1 MKSRAVK
8 INRAKV
14 ILLKVILLKVILL
27 KVILLK
33 VILLALAISLLV
45 SGSNHF
51 ACARVEART
60 PSQEQGQSQQS
71 SSNGSQ
77 PSNSGKEYL
86 GPTAD
91 SIRPYR
97 PANRD
102 PFKRFVK
109 PSENKKQKEQKPRT
123 LGFPALDVRRAE
135 FRQKVEIARQRDM
148 TEPDPVLQYLVSE
161 LDITGVFRDE
171 RGLGA
176 FVRAQPTGTVF
187 FIRRGARCYNGEVM
201 NIESDESDTKVLFRE
216 YFYLEVNGKQTQ
228 QERMVAK
235 LPGLP
240 ANNKK

>member
-1 MKSRAVK
+1 MKTRAVRKSQANSRA
-8 INRAKV
+8 RA
-14 ILLKVILLKVILL
+14 ILLT
-27 KVILLK
+27 
-33 VILLALAISLLV
+33 LAIATLAA
-45 SGSNHF
+45 GSNHT
-51 ACARVEART
+51 ARA
-60 PSQEQGQSQQS
+60 QESGQPQGN
-71 SSNGSQ
+71 SNGSQ
-77 PSNSGKEYL
+77 PSSTGKEYL

-109 PSENKKQKEQKPRT
+109 PPEVKKQKDQKPRA

-135 FRQKVEIARQRDM
+135 FRQKVEIARQRDLA
-148 TEPDPVLQYLVSE
+148 EPDPVLQYLVSE

-171 RGLGA
+171 RGMGA

-201 NIESDESDTKVLFRE
+201 NIESDETDTKVLFRE
-216 YFYLEVNGKQTQ
+216 YFYIEVNGKQTQ